1 MSLGRA
7 GIPVVEDSATSQ
19 AICTVAAAADTQYQV
34 ISWSGSS
41 SINSCAVSLE
51 FGSTVK
57 AKLLANSGVSVG
69 EYYGEDGPV
78 TATNEALY
86 VKTDNRKG
94 GVGWCTSNLTYRI
107 IKLG

>member
-1 MSLGRA
+1 MSIGRA
-7 GIPVVEDSATSQ
+7 GIQVTKDSATSQ
-19 AICTVAAAADTQYQV
+19 AIATLSATSDTQYQV
-34 ISWSGSS
+34 IGWSGSS

-78 TATNEALY
+78 TATNEAVY
-86 VKTDNRKG
+86 VRTDNRKG
-94 GVGWCTSNLTYRI
+94 GIGWCTANLIYRI
-107 IKLG
+107 VL